1 MVSKRESKKYG
12 IPIYTQEQMDSLWH
26 ACIWLVGAAMFFSF
40 CLGYVCGKID
50 LQKLADFFR

>member
-1 MVSKRESKKYG
+1 MDKEQSRKYG
-12 IPIYTQEQMDSLWH
+12 IPIYTQTQVDDLKKLYI
-26 ACIWLVGAAMFFSF
+26 ALICAAMFFAF